1 MLAVPILKV
10 QIKGVLCFVFVFV
23 LAHGPCFRKFHPF
36 YRSLEPVKLPALLWE
51 SNGISQDEE

>member
-23 LAHGPCFRKFHPF
+23 LAHGPCFLPF
-36 YRSLEPVKLPALLWE
+36 YGSLEPVKLPALLWE
-51 SNGISQDEE
+51 SNGILQDEE